1 MDATTKER
9 VRVLLRMKAG
19 YVEQDELL
27 AMLITQASAQVE
39 AYLNR
44 DLLAATKTEYL
55 NMEGPEQRSLWLSH
69 PPVSSVTSLAFDP
82 SSQWDGSESTYDADD
97 YILNPAT
104 GEMRLRFEP
113 AVYPNDPASGFRSFR
128 VVYEGGLAADTD
140 ALVAAYPSIAYAT
153 DLQVAA
159 LYHRSADPQADQRSF
174 GGAAVKVS
182 EPLGL
187 IRAAREACG
196 QYRLIRFR
204 P

>member
-9 VRVLLRMKAG
+9 VRTLLRM
-19 YVEQDELL
+19 QDDYTDQDTLL
-27 AMLITQASAQVE
+27 EMLITQASAQVE

-44 DLLAATKTEYL
+44 DFLAETKTEYL

-69 PPVSSVTSLAFDP
+69 PPVSSVTSLAYDP
-82 SSQWDGSESTYDADD
+82 SAQWDGSESTYDADD
-97 YILNPAT
+97 YLLPPAT

-113 AVYPNDPASGFRSFR
+113 TVYVNDPASGFRAYR
-128 VVYEGGLAADTD
+128 VIYAGGLAADAD

-159 LYHRSADPQADQRSF
+159 LYHRSADPQAEQRSF